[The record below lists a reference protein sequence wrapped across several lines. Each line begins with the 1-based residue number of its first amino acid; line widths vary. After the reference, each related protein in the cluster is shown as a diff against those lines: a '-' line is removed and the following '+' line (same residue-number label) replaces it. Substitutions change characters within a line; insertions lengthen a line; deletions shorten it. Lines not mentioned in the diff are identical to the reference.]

1 MVTTEGS
8 DGDAHEIGSV
18 PGCSCAR
25 EGWRDVAGAY
35 LVHAGLSLASR
46 DGRNRMLHVL
56 SEEWRAAVRRQL
68 ERSAAAAARAE
79 AMARHPAG
87 KGRAP
92 VHLAD
97 RMDAA
102 YRASHRRPR

>member
-1 MVTTEGS
+1 MVTLEGS

-18 PGCSCAR
+18 PGCTCAR
-25 EGWRDVAGAY
+25 EPWRDVFGAY
-35 LVHAGLSLASR
+35 LVHTGLRLATR
-46 DGRNRMLHVL
+46 DGRNRMMKIL
-56 SEEWRAAVRRQL
+56 SEEWREAVRRAL
-68 ERSAAAAARAE
+68 DASARAE

-87 KGRAP
+87 KGRPP

-102 YRASHRRPR
+102 YHRARRTR